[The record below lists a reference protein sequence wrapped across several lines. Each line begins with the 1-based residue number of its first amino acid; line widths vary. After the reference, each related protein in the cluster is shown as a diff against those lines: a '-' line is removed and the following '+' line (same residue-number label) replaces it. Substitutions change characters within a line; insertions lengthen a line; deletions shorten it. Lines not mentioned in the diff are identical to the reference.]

1 MTRKRLHM
9 GRNCLSHKQ
18 GWGDMTTSVGH
29 IQPRR
34 HLDKLEGRLVYWR
47 MFQHPMLHRL
57 PSTLGDPGFG
67 NLFLPTHFFT
77 SSSGSISWGC
87 SWFLSSSPQKAEKR
101 EPREGEIAS
110 SNCSGAGLV
119 VKTCQSHQVCLTG
132 PPLQRLTWLQGTE
145 ATGQESV
152 NLCCPWMAVPWA
164 CAWTCIRR
172 EASWHLWRL
181 MQYTCE
187 ISPKGN

>member
-9 GRNCLSHKQ
+9 GRNCLYHKQ
-18 GWGDMTTSVGH
+18 GWGDMITSVGH

-34 HLDKLEGRLVYWR
+34 PLDKLEGRLVCWR

-57 PSTLGDPGFG
+57 PSTLGEPGFG
-67 NLFLPTHFFT
+67 SFFMPTHFFT

-87 SWFLSSSPQKAEKR
+87 SWFLSPSPQKAQKR
-101 EPREGEIAS
+101 EPKRMKLLHQTALELGWWLRRVLNWSSAS
-110 SNCSGAGLV
+110 ETDLSSRDR
-119 VKTCQSHQVCLTG
+119 SHW
-132 PPLQRLTWLQGTE
+132 R
-145 ATGQESV
+145 ESV